1 MSSVTSLDRPRS
13 FRDDLRNHARIVA
26 TVHKSE
32 GGSALSPSAGPHQP
46 SDASLFEAR
55 SRLRQSAVKTRVTLD
70 DVSMATN
77 QLIDGQT
84 EVWAVELDLVGPI
97 GSRSRRAQAIVQL
110 ADNASRLARQATAA
124 GEPCTTADELLDLRG
139 RVQTEAAR
147 KLVGEALEYTATGER
162 LRLELNRGA
171 FRKAPAGLGL

>member
-1 MSSVTSLDRPRS
+1 M
-13 FRDDLRNHARIVA
+13 
-26 TVHKSE
+26 
-32 GGSALSPSAGPHQP
+32 LSPSAEPLQPAGP
-46 SDASLFEAR
+46 SLFEAW
-55 SRLRQSAVKTRVTLD
+55 SRFPQSPVKTRASLD

-77 QLIDGQT
+77 QQIDGQT
-84 EVWAVELDLVGPI
+84 EVWAVELDLVGPV

-110 ADNASRLARQATAA
+110 ADNAGKLARQATAA

-162 LRLELNRGA
+162 LKLELNRGA